1 LLIWVASTIVNAGRQ
16 LKGGTISVGEFPVTA
31 HLELVSKRRHH
42 AYSDAVIYLSRR
54 VFEHGA
60 AGTDFLKSVWP
71 QLSFTT
77 VHHELHHL
85 LLVHQASSLALEDFL
100 QVIGLLFAW
109 SKWFLSI
116 SVTLVLNSLVVHN
129 DLLIEGV
136 SVH

>member
-1 LLIWVASTIVNAGRQ
+1 MIWVASTIVNAGHQ
-16 LKGGTISVGEFPVTA
+16 LKGGTLAVGEFPVTA
-31 HLELVSKRRHH
+31 QLELVSKRRHH

-100 QVIGLLFAW
+100 QVIGFLFAW